1 MITYNEVDFYPIPN
15 IEKYY
20 ISKCGKVLSIRS
32 PSGKE
37 KVGKEY
43 RKLMKFYTNRYNY
56 LAVNLFSNKKRIN
69 KTIHRLLAITF
80 LQTYSEELEVDH
92 IDNDKLNNDLSNLRM
107 VTGSV
112 NSRNKLNALGYRY
125 TCGTLRAHWCIE
137 KCKVESQ
144 SFSVNKYGV
153 AFAFLLATNV
163 REEMVD
169 KYYNRV

>member
-37 KVGKEY
+37 KAGKEY
-43 RKLMKFYTNRYNY
+43 RHLMKIKIRQEGYKFVRFNY
-56 LAVNLFSNKKRIN
+56 ISKNPD
-69 KTIHRLLAITF
+69 IHRLLARTF
-80 LQTYSEELEVDH
+80 LSDFNEKLQVDH
-92 IDNDKLNNDLSNLRM
+92 IDRDKLNNDLSNLRM
-107 VTGSV
+107 VTASD
-112 NSRNKLNALGYRY
+112 NQRNKKNALGYRI
-125 TCGTLRAHWCIE
+125 TTDNIIRAHWYDDGCE
-137 KCKVESQ
+137 LKSKG
-144 SFSVNKYGV
+144 FSINTYGFG
-153 AFAFLLATNV
+153 FAFLLATNV